1 MRETELR
8 PLGAG
13 ELLDRAI
20 TLLVRSFPR
29 IAAAVAI
36 MVIPVTI
43 LNALLQPHA
52 VDTYADIGRVLGAAG
67 NPSAQRAALELL
79 RAHGASGQAVTLLL
93 IVSLAISLLGFN
105 AVTAIVAAA
114 SRGNALD
121 IGPAYARAVR
131 LWPRQLLVSLAF
143 AVMGLGALVALL
155 VVYFVILL
163 IVFGIAAALKG
174 ASTVILGVL
183 SVIVILLV
191 LVVLLLAASWFS
203 IAYTLASVAIVT
215 EGLEA
220 GAAIS
225 AGLRRAF
232 GRRTAIR
239 SLLAGLVVDA
249 VLLLGSLPFAAL
261 AAIFAALLHA
271 PILAEGVN
279 AVGQIIIDA
288 LIVTF
293 AVVFAADVRVR
304 REGLDLF
311 VQTASV

>member
-20 TLLVRSFPR
+20 TLLVRFFPR

-36 MVIPVTI
+36 MVIPISI

-52 VDTYADIGRVLGAAG
+52 IDTYADIGRVLGAAG
-67 NPSAQRAALELL
+67 NPSAQRAALEQLQ
-79 RAHGASGQAVTLLL
+79 AHGASGQAVTLLL
-93 IVSLAISLLGFN
+93 LVTMAISLLGFN
-105 AVTAIVAAA
+105 AVSAIVAAA
-114 SRGNALD
+114 NRGASL
-121 IGPAYARAVR
+121 GLAPAYALAAR
-131 LWPRQLLVSLAF
+131 LWPRQVLVSLAF
-143 AVMGLGALVALL
+143 AVIGLVALLALL
-155 VVYFVILL
+155 VVYFFGFLV
-163 IVFGIAAALKG
+163 VFGVAAVLRGLPSIVVG
-174 ASTVILGVL
+174 AFGVVVVI
-183 SVIVILLV
+183 IV
-191 LVVLLLAASWFS
+191 LVVLVAAVSWFS

-215 EGLEA
+215 EGL
-220 GAAIS
+220 GVGDAIS

-239 SLLAGLVVDA
+239 ALVAGLIVNA
-249 VLLLGSLPFAAL
+249 VLILGSLPFGAVAL
-261 AAIFAALLHA
+261 TVGALLHA
-271 PILAEGVN
+271 PVLAEGVN
-279 AVGQIIIDA
+279 AVGQIILDA

-311 VQTASV
+311 AETVPA